1 MIAVL
6 VLFDLDEAVS
16 PDEMRQMSTSIAP
29 MYQGKPGL
37 LTKHFVSR
45 DVGARVGGFY
55 LWESREAAE
64 ALYTSGQ
71 WLSEA
76 RQAFGGDPEITW
88 FDCSVV
94 VDNRHD
100 ELMTEAHAT

>member
-1 MIAVL
+1 MIGAL
-6 VLFDLDEAVS
+6 VLFDLDQPISQANMQKQSE
-16 PDEMRQMSTSIAP
+16 SIAP

-45 DVGARVGGFY
+45 DGGTRVGGFY
-55 LWESREAAE
+55 LWESRELAE
-64 ALYTSGQ
+64 ALYTNER

-76 RQAFGGDPEITW
+76 RQAFGSDPDIVW
-88 FDCSVV
+88 FDCPVV

-100 ELMTEAHAT
+100 DLFVEAHTG